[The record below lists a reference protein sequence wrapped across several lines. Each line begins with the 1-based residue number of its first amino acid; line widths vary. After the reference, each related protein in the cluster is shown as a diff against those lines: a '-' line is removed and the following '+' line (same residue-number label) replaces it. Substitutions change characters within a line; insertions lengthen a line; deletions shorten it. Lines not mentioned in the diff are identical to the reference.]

1 MIHIVMLVAAAS
13 GCHTVNSDRITAGDL
28 AAVFPA
34 FTTVAPGK
42 IIGYAPEPGD
52 HRILEP
58 AEVLRIAAANGV
70 DLRNATSTCFERELM
85 ALDASVIGN
94 AMQASLKRPDA
105 EIEVIEFSKFLVP
118 PGKLV
123 FPLESLPPRATDH
136 VAIWNGY
143 VDVNGRRFPIWARAR
158 ITVPLTRVVA
168 TIQLHAGQAIGPND
182 VRVEDVRDFPTR
194 VEPLKS
200 TADCITH
207 LARRFMN
214 PGTPITTDDLL
225 QPNDVDR
232 GDTVSVEVHSGG
244 AVLTLPAQADMAGR
258 AGQVISFRNA
268 TSGKTFR
275 AQITGK
281 DTALLDFH
289 SPETSK

>member
-1 MIHIVMLVAAAS
+1 MIPIVMFVAAAA
-13 GCHTVNSDRITAGDL
+13 GCHTVDSDRITAGDL

-34 FTTVAPGK
+34 FATVAPEK
-42 IIGYAPEPGD
+42 MIGYAPEPGD
-52 HRILEP
+52 HRILAP
-58 AEVLRIAAANGV
+58 AELLRIATANGV
-70 DLRNATSTCFERELM
+70 DLRDATSTCFERAVM
-85 ALDASVIGN
+85 SLDAPAITV
-94 AMQASLKRPDA
+94 ALRTSLQRTGA

-118 PGKLV
+118 PGKIV
-123 FPLESLPPRATDH
+123 FPIESLPPRATDH

-143 VDVNGRRFPIWARAR
+143 VDVSGRHFPIWARAR
-158 ITVPLTRVVA
+158 ITVPQTRVVA
-168 TIQLHAGQAIGPND
+168 TVQLHAGQAIGDAD
-182 VRVEDVRDFPTR
+182 VRVEEVRDFPTKT
-194 VEPLKS
+194 EPLKS
-200 TADCITH
+200 TGDCVNR

-214 PGTPITTDDLL
+214 PGTPITKDDLL

-244 AVLTLPAQADMAGR
+244 AVLTLPAQADTAGR

-268 TSGKTFR
+268 SSGKAFR

-281 DTALLDFH
+281 DTALLDFR